1 MMDASDFVKNYIR
14 MCKSVGD
21 CEQCPCGETNFCT
34 APPDLRS
41 PEGAEEVVHIV
52 EGWAA
57 EHPAKTRQSLFLE
70 LFPEADVCETDGCV
84 TCLTLNPCQFYPKMQ
99 KDCAGRKCSDCRK
112 AFWLAEVD

>member
-14 MCKSVGD
+14 MCSGVGD

-52 EGWAA
+52 EKWSAA
-57 EHPAKTRQSLFLE
+57 HPLKTRQSEFLKM
-70 LFPEADVCETDGCV
+70 FPNVLLNNKGQPSFCPRTLDTTYHPVGGCV
-84 TCLTLNPCQFYPKMQ
+84 LDVDLCQ
-99 KDCAGRKCSDCRK
+99 KCRDQ
-112 AFWLAEVD
+112 FWLAEL